1 MNFTKMF
8 EFFNNPKIA
17 LLIMLIFL
25 FAFFLSQGLTT
36 GFGNNFLT
44 FGPTKDEQT
53 GEPTTFMGIQL
64 DTWNNVGLVYVIIFI
79 STVLQSY
86 YGNAVG
92 GNLHAYVLNPAI
104 DTVPYSKFWTYL
116 VFMTDPLISIILYII
131 QFYATATFQI
141 QYIIPQFIGNYITD
155 LPFTLKWL
163 NGKKFIG

>member
-1 MNFTKMF
+1 MNFTKIF

-25 FAFFLSQGLTT
+25 FAFFLTQGLTT
-36 GFGNNFLT
+36 GFDNNFLT

-53 GEPTTFMGIQL
+53 GEPVMFMGIQL
-64 DTWNNVGLVYVIIFI
+64 DTWNNVGIVYVITFI

-86 YGNAVG
+86 YNNAIG
-92 GNLHAYVLNPAI
+92 GNLHSYVFNPAI

-116 VFMTDPLISIILYII
+116 VYMIDPLISIILYII
-131 QFYATATFQI
+131 QFYATATFQL

>member
-1 MNFTKMF
+1 MF
-8 EFFNNPKIA
+8 DFFNNPKIA

-25 FAFFLSQGLTT
+25 FAFFLAQGLTT

-53 GEPTTFMGIQL
+53 GESTMFMGIQL

-92 GNLHAYVLNPAI
+92 GNLHAYVFNPAI

>member
-1 MNFTKMF
+1 MF

-155 LPFTLKWL
+155 LPFALKWL
-163 NGKKFIG
+163 NSKKFIG

>member
-155 LPFTLKWL
+155 LPFALKWL
-163 NGKKFIG
+163 NSKKFIG

>member
-8 EFFNNPKIA
+8 DFFNNPKTA

-25 FAFFLSQGLTT
+25 IAYFLTEGLTT
-36 GFGNNFLT
+36 GFGNNFLS

-53 GEPTTFMGIQL
+53 GEPTMFMGIKL
-64 DTWNNVGLVYVIIFI
+64 NSWSSVNVVYLIIFI
-79 STVLQSY
+79 STILQSY
-86 YGNAVG
+86 YGNVVG
-92 GNLHAYVLNPAI
+92 SNLHAYVFNPAV

-116 VFMTDPLISIILYII
+116 VLLIDPLITIILYII

-141 QYIIPQFIGNYITD
+141 QYIIPQFIGSYITD